1 MLLMKILA
9 PTGLLLPFLLLLLLL
24 LLAASEAPNATRQT
38 TTTTRR
44 SGGPWGSVAG
54 ASPRWFVAEGLEREC
69 WNSW

>member
-9 PTGLLLPFLLLLLLL
+9 RTGLLLSFLLLL
-24 LLAASEAPNATRQT
+24 LLAASEAPNAAGRTT

-44 SGGPWGSVAG
+44 SDGTWGSVAR